1 MKKTAILMVA
11 MALGMAASAQMTYRV
26 VYVPG
31 PGERQAG
38 ISLMPAFVPQHL
50 NVEGTWTDAVS
61 GNPVSQVAGQRLSN
75 LVSFGVGAFYGYETV
90 GHDFGWGNY
99 TSLFYSVTPFSGTVT
114 LSPNGTPEEHR
125 LSFIAQHVRL
135 QVNPFLSYRISD
147 RFSVS
152 AGLGLN
158 LAPRIP
164 SKVKMDG
171 QALEKSDS
179 GNEESLVL
187 SILGGLALDV
197 NAGVKYWF
205 SDDMF
210 VGLRMQY
217 TVLNVVDL
225 LSRDSDEDADE
236 LLREVNGAV
245 SLDLDNQ
252 TARTTLL
259 QRNSFQAVFSLG
271 FVW

>member
-1 MKKTAILMVA
+1 

-38 ISLMPAFVPQHL
+38 FSVMPAFVPQHL
-50 NVEGTWTDAVS
+50 NVEGTWVDAVS
-61 GNPVSQVAGQRLSN
+61 GDRMSQDAEQRLSN
-75 LVSFGVGAFYGYETV
+75 LVSVGVGAFYGYETV

-99 TSLFYSVTPFSGTVT
+99 TSLYYSVTPFSGTVT
-114 LSPNGTPEEHR
+114 LSPNGTPEEHQ
-125 LSFIAQHVRL
+125 LSFLAQHVRL

-152 AGLGLN
+152 AGLGIN
-158 LAPRIP
+158 LAPRLS

-171 QALEKSDS
+171 QALEKSNS
-179 GNEESLVL
+179 GDEESLVL
-187 SILGGLALDV
+187 NILSGLALDA
-197 NAGVKYWF
+197 NAGMKYWF

-210 VGLRMQY
+210 VGLRLQY
-217 TVLNVVDL
+217 AFLNVIDL
-225 LSRDSDEDADE
+225 LSRDNSEDADE
-236 LLREVNGAV
+236 LLQEVNGVV

-259 QRNSFQAVFSLG
+259 PRNSFQAVFSFG
-271 FVW
+271 FAW